1 MSASAII
8 DHLGGECFLVNLGA
22 RDFVIDET
30 NLSFTLIHDKPSGVR
45 SVSITITANE
55 EFLVTCYGR
64 IMPGALH
71 APVLGKETVDIPENL
86 ASVVGRLIGIDALR
100 DRHL

>member
-1 MSASAII
+1 MSASSIM
-8 DHLGGECFLVNLGA
+8 DHLGGEGFLVSLGA

-30 NLSFTLIHDKPSGVR
+30 SSSFTLIHDKPGGVR
-45 SVSITITANE
+45 SVSITTDANG

-71 APVLGKETVDIPENL
+71 APVLGKEIVEIPENL